1 MALDD
6 NPGWW
11 MLVNLNRDY
20 TDYIAASSVV
30 VAYDWALTF
39 GQEVDLVWRQRWSSM
54 TALFLG
60 LRYIGVLYA
69 AYVCLTS
76 RCRASDRSFTISV
89 FVFCEIIN
97 SALWCTGFVVNGM
110 LGVIMITRLFAM
122 HQQSRK
128 VLIFLVV
135 IFLAITIACGV
146 IVVIETGQ
154 ILGEDLILPGTHQC
168 LIGGNIR
175 LAAEYWL
182 LGTAWEVFTLCLVL
196 WSVVKHFRELHEPWT
211 RWTIGNCFTVL
222 VKTHVLYFASFAT
235 VSCLQLGY
243 LSPAI
248 LDPINVGTRTYGG
261 VLQIFSLVQM
271 FILGP
276 RLILDVRKY
285 YAKIVAKSDAGIA
298 MTPIVF
304 HESVQESTS
313 STMATPE
320 GILGDPAKN
329 ITR

>member
-1 MALDD
+1 MSSD
-6 NPGWW
+6 PGRW
-11 MLVNLNRDY
+11 MLGNLNRDY

-39 GQEVDLVWRQRWSSM
+39 GQEVDLVWRQRWSFM
-54 TALFLG
+54 TALFLS

-69 AYVCLTS
+69 A
-76 RCRASDRSFTISV
+76 V
-89 FVFCEIIN
+89 FVFCEIMN

-128 VLIFLVV
+128 LLIFLVV

-146 IVVIETGQ
+146 IVVIETYQ

-182 LGTAWEVFTLCLVL
+182 LGTAWEVLTLCLVL
-196 WSVVKHFRELHEPWT
+196 WSAVKHFRELHQPWT
-211 RWTIGNCFTVL
+211 RWTIGDYFAVL

-248 LDPINVGTRTYGG
+248 ADPTNVGTRTYGG

-276 RLILDVRKY
+276 RLILDIRKY
-285 YAKIVAKSDAGIA
+285 HAKLVANSDAGIA
-298 MTPIVF
+298 MATIIF
-304 HESVQESTS
+304 HECAQESTS
-313 STMATPE
+313 S
-320 GILGDPAKN
+320 N
-329 ITR
+329 V